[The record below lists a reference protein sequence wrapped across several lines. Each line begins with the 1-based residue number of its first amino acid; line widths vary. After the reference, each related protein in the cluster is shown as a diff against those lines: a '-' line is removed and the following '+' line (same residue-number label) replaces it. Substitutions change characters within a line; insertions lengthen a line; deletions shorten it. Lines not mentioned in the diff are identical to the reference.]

1 MPHRLTTDAVPPRER
16 LSYWIDSVCAIY
28 VHLDC
33 DTPLERQGFSGEIAH
48 ATLGPLACSRVA
60 SLAQRVSRTPAQIA
74 RTTDPWT
81 LVSIQTE
88 GEGWVRQDGREARLR
103 PGDCAL
109 YDSTRPYELLFRGP
123 FAQTVLKIPSARLAD
138 GLAGV
143 DGLTATTIAGER
155 GTGRLF
161 STMAA
166 TLMGDVDAIDGSA
179 GEAVAQGTIDLLVAA
194 LQSLPAARRN
204 AVTDI
209 AALHRA
215 RARSFVRDHLSD
227 PALSAGAV
235 ARAIGLSES
244 TLHRAFRD
252 EPMTLMQW
260 LWRERLDAI
269 RRDLANPANVRRT
282 ATDIAFAR
290 GFNDASHFS
299 RAFKARFGHTPSA
312 FRRRPSD

>member
-1 MPHRLTTDAVPPRER
+1 MPHRLSTDVVPPRER
-16 LSYWIDSVCAIY
+16 LAYWIDSVCAIY

-33 DTPLERQGFSGEIAH
+33 DTPLDRQGFSGEIAH
-48 ATLGPLACSRVA
+48 ATLGSLACSRVA
-60 SLAQRVSRTPAQIA
+60 SLAQRVSRTPSQIA
-74 RTTDPWT
+74 RTTERWT

-88 GEGWVRQDGREARLR
+88 GEGWVRQDGREARLG

-109 YDSTRPYELLFRGP
+109 YDSTRPYELVFRGP

-138 GLAGV
+138 GLSGA
-143 DGLTATTIAGER
+143 DALTATTISGER

-161 STMAA
+161 STVAA
-166 TLMGDVDAIDGSA
+166 TLMGDVDAIDGPA

-194 LQSLPAARRN
+194 LQSLPGARRT
-204 AVTDI
+204 AVTDV
-209 AALHRA
+209 AALVRAQA
-215 RARSFVRDHLSD
+215 RAFVRDHLSE
-227 PALSAGAV
+227 PALSVGVV

-252 EPMTLMQW
+252 EPLTLMQW
-260 LWRERLDAI
+260 LWRERLEAV
-269 RRDLANPANVRRT
+269 RRDFTNPDNVRRT

-299 RAFKARFGHTPSA
+299 RAFKACFGRTPSE
-312 FRRRPSD
+312 FRRRPTD